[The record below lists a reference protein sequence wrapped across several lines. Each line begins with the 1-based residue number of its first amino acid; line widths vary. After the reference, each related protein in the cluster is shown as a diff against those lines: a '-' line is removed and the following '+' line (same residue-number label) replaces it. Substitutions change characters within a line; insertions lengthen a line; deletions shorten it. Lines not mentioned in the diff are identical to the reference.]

1 MPEDIFETIRASLSR
16 PGKQVQND
24 GAMNGAH
31 VSNQTFVD
39 AAVLIILLRRPSGI
53 NILLTK
59 RAANLSHHAGQI
71 AFPGGRAAAKDS
83 GMIATAVREAKEEIG
98 LKSDEVRIL
107 GSCPCHW
114 TSTGFR
120 IFPFVSAVNDDFQPT
135 LQIEEVES
143 VFEVPLSYLTDF
155 KNYQQDV
162 FEWQGEVRDSWAIHY
177 KSHHIWGVTAAI
189 LHELAHRLNNLQ
201 SKTVGLKTRTQKQRE
216 L

>member
-1 MPEDIFETIRASLSR
+1 MPEDDFERIRACLSE

-24 GAMNGAH
+24 GATG
-31 VSNQTFVD
+31 NQTFVD
-39 AAVLIILLRRPSGI
+39 AAVLVILVRRLSGI

-71 AFPGGRAAAKDS
+71 ALPGGCAAAKDS
-83 GMIATAVREAKEEIG
+83 GMIATALREAREEIG

-120 IFPFVSAVNDDFQPT
+120 IFPYVAAVHDDFQPT

-143 VFEVPLSYLTDF
+143 VFEMPLSYLTDL
-155 KNYQQDV
+155 KNHQQDV

-177 KSHHIWGVTAAI
+177 KSHYIWGATAAI
-189 LHELAHRLNNLQ
+189 LHDLAHRLNDLQ
-201 SKTVGLKTRTQKQRE
+201 SKTVGQYAQESLGRR
-216 L
+216 